1 MFSEPTRGIDV
12 GSKAE
17 IYRLMDTMAHQ
28 GMGILVLSTELPEVV
43 GIADRII
50 VMRQGKSSG
59 RWISREE
66 ANEQDLMTAATVQM
80 EPVN

>member
-1 MFSEPTRGIDV
+1 
-12 GSKAE
+12 
-17 IYRLMDTMAHQ
+17 MAHQ
-28 GMGILVLSTELPEVV
+28 GIGILVLSTELPEVV
-43 GIADRII
+43 RIADRII

-59 RWISREE
+59 RWKSREE

>member
-1 MFSEPTRGIDV
+1 
-12 GSKAE
+12 
-17 IYRLMDTMAHQ
+17 MDDMAHQ

-50 VMRQGKSSG
+50 IIRQGKSTG

-66 ANEQDLMTAATVQM
+66 ANEQDLMAAATAQM
-80 EPVN
+80 EKVI